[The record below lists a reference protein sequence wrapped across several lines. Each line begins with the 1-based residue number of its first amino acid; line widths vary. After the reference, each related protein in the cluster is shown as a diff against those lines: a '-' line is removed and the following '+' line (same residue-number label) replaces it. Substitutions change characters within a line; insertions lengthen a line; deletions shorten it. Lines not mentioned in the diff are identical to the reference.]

1 MEGPMTPILAL
12 RIRLLELRT
21 LPMAE
26 SERSIRRD
34 ELAGAIEI
42 LESEDFTSVTSGNAS

>member
-1 MEGPMTPILAL
+1 MTPILAL
-12 RIRLLELRT
+12 RGRLAELQT
-21 LPMAE
+21 IPMAE

-42 LESEDFTSVTSGNAS
+42 LESAETANAD

>member
-1 MEGPMTPILAL
+1 MTAIEAL
-12 RIRLLELRT
+12 RARLLELQT
-21 LPMAE
+21 IPMAD

-42 LESEDFTSVTSGNAS
+42 LERAE

>member
-1 MEGPMTPILAL
+1 MTPILAL
-12 RIRLLELRT
+12 QVRLAELQT

-26 SERSIRRD
+26 SERSLRRD

-42 LESEDFTSVTSGNAS
+42 LRELEGPGGE

>member
-1 MEGPMTPILAL
+1 MTPILAL
-12 RIRLLELRT
+12 RARLAELQT
-21 LPMAE
+21 IPMAE

-42 LESEDFTSVTSGNAS
+42 LEASEKQGEK